1 MTTDPYIFFPFG
13 TFIEEK
19 VTRKEKIKHNCLDMK
34 VRISMENNL
43 HNFDHIQV
51 FYAR

>member
-1 MTTDPYIFFPFG
+1 M
-13 TFIEEK
+13 
-19 VTRKEKIKHNCLDMK
+19 RKEKIKNNCLDMK

-51 FYAR
+51 FYAVKLVHHVD